1 MPGDI
6 KFVISGDATAYEKEL
21 DRVNALVEEVKSRV
35 DNLYKELKLKDD
47 ATDIMVKETVD
58 TSKIELSNVRASI
71 EVESDSLDE
80 LEIKRQQTER
90 RVQFTVSGMLI
101 GLRAV
106 TDVAALASVVTGEQ
120 VDVAFLN
127 MISMGVSA
135 ALQIQVMAA
144 AYAVTP
150 GMAPIALMLLAM
162 IPVLTGMITYI
173 KSEQMKA
180 EARSQKG
187 MESQFDKIIDG
198 LGI

>member
-6 KFVISGDATAYEKEL
+6 KFVISGDATVYEKEL
-21 DRVNALVEEVKSRV
+21 DRINALVEEVKSRV
-35 DNLYKELKLKDD
+35 DNLYKELKLKDV
-47 ATDIMVKETVD
+47 ATDNMVKETVD
-58 TSKIELSNVRASI
+58 KSKIELSNVRANI

>member
-21 DRVNALVEEVKSRV
+21 DRINALVEEVKSRV

-71 EVESDSLDE
+71 EVESDSLDT
-80 LEIKRQQTER
+80 LEIKRKAAET
-90 RVQFTVSGMLI
+90 RVRFTVSSMLI

-106 TDVAALASVVTGEQ
+106 TDIAALASVVTGEQ
-120 VDVAFLN
+120 IDVQFVS
-127 MISMGVSA
+127 MISATVAA

-162 IPVLTGMITYI
+162 IPVLTNMITFI

-198 LGI
+198 LGF

>member
-35 DNLYKELKLKDD
+35 DNLYKELKLKDV
-47 ATDIMVKETVD
+47 ATDNMVKETVD
-58 TSKIELSNVRASI
+58 KSKIELSNVRTSI
-71 EVESDSLDE
+71 EAESVELDK
-80 LEIKRQQTER
+80 LDVKRLATER
-90 RVQFTVSGMLI
+90 RVRFTVSGMLV

-106 TDVAALASVVTGEQ
+106 TDIAALASVVTGEQ

-127 MISMGVSA
+127 MISMGISA
-135 ALQIQVMAA
+135 ALQIQAMAA

-150 GMAPIALMLLAM
+150 GMQPVALMLLAM
-162 IPVLTGMITYI
+162 IPVLTGLITFI

-180 EARSQKG
+180 QARSQKLI
-187 MESQFDKIIDG
+187 ELQFDAIVDG
-198 LGI
+198 VDY